1 MKSCRQ
7 QHTSN
12 TSSTTSVTWQRCSVE
27 RVWLFSNQELN
38 SWCHKAAQTS
48 FLWPQ
53 PKWTS
58 WLCRWCSEVMWKS
71 YGLPHPE
78 AFFFFFFVPSL
89 RTWAVFDS
97 AALRSS
103 DGFRTADSGS
113 IWRSLSSHPVHL
125 SLSLSSSSDS
135 SADCHH
141 VCVVMICDTM
151 WFGVII
157 WKTDVF

>member
-58 WLCRWCSEVMWKS
+58 WLCRWRSEVMWKS

-78 AFFFFFFVPSL
+78 AFFFFFCS
-89 RTWAVFDS
+89 VFAKHEQCLILLLS
-97 AALRSS
+97 GVQMVLELQTVEVS
-103 DGFRTADSGS
+103 DV
-113 IWRSLSSHPVHL
+113 LSPHTQSTSL
-125 SLSLSSSSDS
+125 SLSLPPQTRPLT
-135 SADCHH
+135 
-141 VCVVMICDTM
+141 VTMCVLLWYVILCDLE
-151 WFGVII
+151 
-157 WKTDVF
+157 